1 MSDKDKYYIDGY
13 GTKRPKDVPFWDSA
27 KGQLVKKAGN
37 DLLTTGSFALGLL
50 LPFGKLKI
58 LKTLSRVLNGAAIAD
73 FVTSDRVT
81 TVDDDIKNGEYGKAA
96 VTGLEALLTAGAIG
110 SGFSKLPGV
119 QKRAA
124 MFARDGLVKDKM
136 VVHRAIA
143 LPKGKNKPDLQYKR
157 TGENV
162 YEIPETEKY
171 VGSYDTAVSSVNPKD
186 LKRTVVEHYKLPAK
200 KVRVL
205 EHNVYPDGQVDLVAS
220 ISNDILPTSYSF
232 INRAHPYKL
241 SEDVLKN
248 IPMYNWESVANRI
261 RNSFGISGGLGAT
274 GTYIY
279 LRNEK
284 GSR

>member
-27 KGQLVKKAGN
+27 KGQLVK
-37 DLLTTGSFALGLL
+37 
-50 LPFGKLKI
+50 
-58 LKTLSRVLNGAAIAD
+58 
-73 FVTSDRVT
+73 
-81 TVDDDIKNGEYGKAA
+81 KAA

-171 VGSYDTAVSSVNPKD
+171 VVI
-186 LKRTVVEHYKLPAK
+186 
-200 KVRVL
+200 
-205 EHNVYPDGQVDLVAS
+205 QQLVQL
-220 ISNDILPTSYSF
+220 IQKI
-232 INRAHPYKL
+232 
-241 SEDVLKN
+241 
-248 IPMYNWESVANRI
+248 
-261 RNSFGISGGLGAT
+261 
-274 GTYIY
+274 
-279 LRNEK
+279 
-284 GSR
+284 